1 MASFNSA
8 VVSAAAFVLAAAPL
22 FAQPAE
28 DRAQALTSV
37 GAAAVRAFLDA
48 SGSPSPLCAT
58 ADGRAIWSAVQ
69 AFYAARADQPAWL
82 EGTALTPAGRRL
94 VQTLQAAAA
103 EGLDASRYEPVMLA
117 GGGPRV
123 QRASLGATTPDPA
136 ATEVGLTAGLA
147 RFASDLAQG
156 EVDPSR
162 VSVLWRFRPR
172 AFDVLPVLRA
182 AADTGR
188 PNEALDTVR
197 PAHPQYAALRG
208 ALRRY
213 AALAAAE
220 AGVPAL
226 PARLTLRPGGRSPF
240 VPALRARLAFWGD
253 LDRTARGGDVYD
265 AATVEAVQR
274 FQKRHALDADG
285 VIGPQVVAALDVPVR
300 ARMGQ
305 IALSLER
312 WRWQGRGAG
321 GKSIVVNIPTF
332 ELHAY
337 EGGREALSMR
347 VITGKPDSPTPVF
360 AQAMTSVV
368 FSPYW
373 YVPPNI
379 AQEETMPAAR
389 RDRGYLRRM
398 NLDVLRGDEVVDP
411 ARVDWARAA
420 ANVSFRQRPGAANAL
435 GLVKFLLP
443 NPFQVY
449 LHDTPDRAL
458 FGRSTRAFSHGCVR
472 LEKPEALARWVLEGQ
487 PEWTFARI
495 AAAMRGGRE
504 NAVPLAEPV
513 AVSIGYFSVWVDEDG
528 TVEFRP
534 DVYRHDAAQSPLL
547 EPAPVGQPAD
557 AVITVAAAR

>member
-1 MASFNSA
+1 MASFIR
-8 VVSAAAFVLAAAPL
+8 VAAFVAAVSLAALPG
-22 FAQPAE
+22 FAQPLDAPPSRPGT
-28 DRAQALTSV
+28 D
-37 GAAAVRAFLDA
+37 GAAGVRAFLDA
-48 SGSPSPLCAT
+48 NGSPQPLCAT
-58 ADGRAIWSAVQ
+58 VDGQAIWSAVR
-69 AFYAARADQPAWL
+69 AFYSARGDRPVWIDASGP
-82 EGTALTPAGRRL
+82 TPAGRRL
-94 VQTLQAAAA
+94 LALLESASD
-103 EGLDASRYEPVMLA
+103 EGLDAARYEAALV

-123 QRASLGATTPDPA
+123 LRASSIAAPAAGLGARD
-136 ATEVGLTAGLA
+136 VGLTAGLA

-379 AQEETMPAAR
+379 AQEETMTAAR